1 MKKLL
6 VTLGLILGIVFS
18 VNIASAN
25 LRQTAI
31 NSNNPDDLV
40 KYLNTTKTGKR
51 LNITKAKYT
60 SNNYLV
66 LVFKSKPKIKTESQR
81 ERLAA
86 NLQYTMNNVPK
97 SFIKSGIAF
106 FNGNSDGANMI
117 IAFSSKKIS
126 KNNYYSNVKKDSLK
140 DFSQGATA
148 FYIEPNFSEQ
158 SDGMIS
164 SDPDTQGPTSGPD
177 GETLIEVIQDAVE

>member
-6 VTLGLILGIVFS
+6 IALGMFLGVIFS
-18 VNIASAN
+18 VSVASAS
-25 LRQTAI
+25 LRQDAI

-40 KYLNTTKTGKR
+40 EYLDTTKSGKS
-51 LNITKAKYT
+51 LNIAKVKYT

-66 LVFKSKPKIKTESQR
+66 LVFKNKPKIKSESQR

-86 NLQYTMNNVPK
+86 NFQHVINSVPK
-97 SFIKSGIAF
+97 SFVKSGIAF

-117 IAFSSKKIS
+117 IAFSNKKIG
-126 KNNYYSNVKKDSLK
+126 KGNYYSTVKDDSLK

-148 FYIEPNFSEQ
+148 FYIEPSFSEQ
-158 SDGMIS
+158 SDGLIS
-164 SDPDTQGPTSGPD
+164 SDPDTQGPKSGPD
-177 GETLIEVIQDAVE
+177 DETLIEVIQDAVE